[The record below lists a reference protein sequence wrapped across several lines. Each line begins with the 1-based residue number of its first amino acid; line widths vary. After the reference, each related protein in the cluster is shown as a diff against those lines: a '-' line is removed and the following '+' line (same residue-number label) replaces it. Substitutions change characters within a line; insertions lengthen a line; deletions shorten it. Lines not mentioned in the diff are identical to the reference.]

1 MGIQDRD
8 YYWERHGKKESG
20 KFKKIDGQWV
30 KEGSTQ
36 GPSSRVEDVLGSS
49 KLSELDR
56 KGTYYRPKEFR
67 SKRRVDAGKPIDWD
81 IVEKAKKR
89 DERARF
95 RQKVYA
101 RPERRGLIKGLM
113 LGAAGGGFVTFW
125 VMLAILHL
133 DAEVVGGPYRALGS
147 AMRALGLL

>member
-8 YYWERHGKKESG
+8 YYWERHGKKEGG

-36 GPSSRVEDVLGSS
+36 GLSSRVEDVLGSGS
-49 KLSELDR
+49 LSDLDR
-56 KGTYYRPKEFR
+56 RGAYYNPKR
-67 SKRRVDAGKPIDWD
+67 SKAQERTEPKRKAGDDWTKEQKGGFRR
-81 IVEKAKKR
+81 
-89 DERARF
+89 
-95 RQKVYA
+95 QVYD

-133 DAEVVGGPYRALGS
+133 DAEVVGAPYRALGS

>member
-8 YYWERHGKKESG
+8 YYWEDRDRRDKKFS
-20 KFKKIDGQWV
+20 KKD
-30 KEGSTQ
+30 
-36 GPSSRVEDVLGSS
+36 
-49 KLSELDR
+49 
-56 KGTYYRPKEFR
+56 TYYRPKEFR
-67 SKRRVDAGKPIDWD
+67 GGRGAKVEGSPPDDWTKEQKAAFRR
-81 IVEKAKKR
+81 
-89 DERARF
+89 
-95 RQKVYA
+95 QVYA

-133 DAEVVGGPYRALGS
+133 DAEVVGAPYRALGS